1 MIHRILSV
9 LRPTRTTL
17 WTLLVLVCAATAA
30 AIGGVSA
37 LAIDRAATA
46 ERPADAGMVV
56 YLADTANDELATKVV
71 GELRAMPGA
80 LRVELVT
87 SEQTAARLAHELG
100 ESLHA
105 DLSARGLPVSIEVAL
120 APGVHDVI
128 ALSPAV
134 QALRTTTGVEDVV
147 FAEAEVTG
155 ATLGP
160 VRAVGWFA
168 AALVG
173 GLALLIILAT
183 IRVRLERGRQERAVV
198 ELLGAGP
205 GFLAIPTAFAGAA
218 HTIFAALVAS
228 GLVYAGIAAWGDELS
243 TLVGF
248 AVVAPAPGELAMF
261 VGALGLLGL
270 LGGALAGFAGTP
282 ARREL
287 AHA

>member
-30 AIGGVSA
+30 AIGGVGA
-37 LAIDRAATA
+37 LAIDRAASV
-46 ERPADAGMVV
+46 ERPASAGMVV
-56 YLADTANDELATKVV
+56 YLADTATDELATRVV
-71 GELRAMPGA
+71 GELRAMPGVEH
-80 LRVELVT
+80 VELVT

-100 ESLHA
+100 EALHA
-105 DLSARGLPVSIEVAL
+105 DLSARGLPVSIEVAV

-134 QALRTTTGVEDVV
+134 AALRTTPGVEDIA
-147 FAEAEVTG
+147 FAEAEVAG
-155 ATLGP
+155 ASLAP

-198 ELLGAGP
+198 DLLGAGP
-205 GFLAIPTAFAGAA
+205 GFLAVPTAFAGAA
-218 HTIFAALVAS
+218 HTIFAALIAGALVHAGLATWGEELAAVA
-228 GLVYAGIAAWGDELS
+228 
-243 TLVGF
+243 GF
-248 AVVAPAPGELAMF
+248 AIEAPAPAELALF
-261 VGALGLLGL
+261 VGALGVLGL
-270 LGGALAGFAGTP
+270 VGGALAGFAGTP

-287 AHA
+287 AHG